1 MVKYKTTPR
10 TMGRKLEHKQLALVK
25 KHFPAFLAK
34 AKQHHKGKLPA
45 SIYLAKEYVDYLG
58 AREKLFAG
66 IDSESLTY
74 KMAGFKQLYDHVRKR
89 THVQE
94 EEKPPTPAA
103 PMPTTS
109 KVSETK
115 SKSPEAIKLPKEPES
130 PVAATPHGHHY
141 HGHHEEKEMPLRHHI
156 DSEQDESDPDAGDQ
170 GFEEDDEEA
179 EDEQFEHIGLNKFQR
194 AKQLFIDLVDAY
206 EEDELG
212 KVTYEYTFGN
222 ANIHVIQKD
231 RAQFD

>member
-103 PMPTTS
+103 PMPPH
-109 KVSETK
+109 SEGHRYQIQI
-115 SKSPEAIKLPKEPES
+115 SRSNQ
-130 PVAATPHGHHY
+130 AAKRARVPSGCHPTWP
-141 HGHHEEKEMPLRHHI
+141 PLSR
-156 DSEQDESDPDAGDQ
+156 PP
-170 GFEEDDEEA
+170 
-179 EDEQFEHIGLNKFQR
+179 
-194 AKQLFIDLVDAY
+194 
-206 EEDELG
+206 
-212 KVTYEYTFGN
+212 
-222 ANIHVIQKD
+222 
-231 RAQFD
+231 